1 MYPIIRCPS
10 CNDCLGVYHEVFQLL
25 KNHKYEQELKKI
37 MPKDTIEKSMADTN
51 FISQVEINGLIEI
64 DLMDIFE
71 FLKIDRWCCRKI
83 LLTVSTFDEQL
94 FAMPNLR

>member
-10 CNDCLGVYHEVFQLL
+10 CNNSLGEYHAAFQTL
-25 KNHKYEQELKKI
+25 KNHKYEHELKKI
-37 MPKDTIEKSMADTN
+37 MPEGYEINLEKFAYN
-51 FISQVEINGLIEI
+51 QVEANSLV
-64 DLMDIFE
+64 DVDVSDIFE

-94 FAMPNLR
+94 FTLPNMH